1 MGRRFQAFEP
11 GGRRVAKPLAVLGL
25 LGSGLAAVVGGVG
38 LSGELHSSGS
48 STPRPPATALTQSP
62 GTSGTRATTSS
73 QTPDAIPSSAAP
85 APAAYP
91 VALRIPSI
99 EVDAPM
105 ELLGLALD
113 GTLQTPT
120 DAQKP
125 GWFTGSSLPGEP
137 GPVVI
142 AGHVDSATGPAVFAH
157 LKDVRAGDPITITL
171 SGMSHVTYRVTSV
184 ATYAKDEFPTQSVYG
199 PQKDSELRL
208 ITCGGAFVKGQY
220 VDNVVVVAKLGV

>member
-1 MGRRFQAFEP
+1 MGRRFPAFGPE
-11 GGRRVAKPLAVLGL
+11 RRRAAKPLAVLGL
-25 LGSGLAAVVGGVG
+25 LGGGLAVVGGGIG
-38 LSGELHSSGS
+38 LYGALHSSAS
-48 STPRPPATALTQSP
+48 STPRSSPATASTASP
-62 GTSGTRATTSS
+62 GTTPS
-73 QTPDAIPSSAAP
+73 QTPHAVDAIPSAT

-91 VALRIPSI
+91 VTLQIPSI
-99 EVDAPM
+99 NVNAPM

-142 AGHVDSATGPAVFAH
+142 AGHVDSYTGPAVFGH
-157 LKDVRAGDPITITL
+157 LKDVKRGDPITITL
-171 SGMSHVTYRVTSV
+171 SGKSRVTYRVTSV
-184 ATYAKDEFPTQSVYG
+184 ATYAKDKFPTQGVYG

-220 VDNVVVVAKLGV
+220 VDNMVVFAKLSAA